1 MMEKTEDSWVLP
13 LLFPAFCV
21 QGTAAMLFNLLTLIC
36 ILKNKY
42 LRTGPHLLIGSLT
55 LNDFLHG
62 FSLVIPTIH
71 KSLCLTGFILEMI
84 TVAIQ
89 FMTYVLMASE
99 RRNSLL
105 SLLKNKRKW
114 SMTKTFTL
122 VVTSWILGIG
132 FIVTMIL
139 IAEIP
144 PGVECVDIDANIPKW
159 FLNILVG
166 FTLLTSTVTLIN
178 YGSIGLMIRSS
189 NHQVTSH
196 MPLTMQQIQRRKSNI
211 CVAKMMAMVFGVF
224 FLLYLPV
231 LVTSPLVNLAIPS
244 WFNEIYYSTLIIY
257 QLNFWINP
265 FIYAWRDKQFK
276 KALKALLPKCILT
289 QQMPSKISII

>member
-1 MMEKTEDSWVLP
+1 
-13 LLFPAFCV
+13 
-21 QGTAAMLFNLLTLIC
+21 MLFNLLTLIC
-36 ILKNKY
+36 IFKNKY
-42 LRTGPHLLIGSLT
+42 LRTRPHLLIGSLT

-62 FSLVIPTIH
+62 FSLILPTIH
-71 KSLCLTGFILEMI
+71 KSLCLIGFILDMI

-89 FMTYVLMASE
+89 LMTYVLMASE
-99 RRNSLL
+99 RRDSLR

-122 VVTSWILGIG
+122 VVTSWILGIV

-144 PGVECVDIDANIPKW
+144 PGVECEDIGANIPKW
-159 FLNILVG
+159 YLNILVG
-166 FTLLTSTVTLIN
+166 FILLTSILTVVN
-178 YGSIGLMIRSS
+178 YGSIGLMIHSS

-196 MPLTMQQIQRRKSNI
+196 MPFTMQQLQRRKSNI
-211 CVAKMMAMVFGVF
+211 RIAKMMAMVFGVF

-231 LVTSPLVNLAIPS
+231 LVTSPLVNLAFPS
-244 WFNEIYYSTLIIY
+244 WFNEMYYSALIIY

-265 FIYAWRDKQFK
+265 FIYAWRDERFK
-276 KALKALLPKCILT
+276 KALKALLPKCCYSNTTNAVKDINH
-289 QQMPSKISII
+289 IV

>member
-1 MMEKTEDSWVLP
+1 
-13 LLFPAFCV
+13 
-21 QGTAAMLFNLLTLIC
+21 MLFNLLTLIC

-42 LRTGPHLLIGSLT
+42 LRTGPYLLIGSLT

-62 FSLVIPTIH
+62 FSLILPTIH

-84 TVAIQ
+84 TLAIQ
-89 FMTYVLMASE
+89 LMTYVLMASE
-99 RRNSLL
+99 RRNSLR
-105 SLLKNKRKW
+105 SLLKNKKRW

-139 IAEIP
+139 IAEMP
-144 PGVECVDIDANIPKW
+144 PGLECVDIPANIPKW
-159 FLNILVG
+159 YLNILVG

-196 MPLTMQQIQRRKSNI
+196 MPFTMQQLQKRKSNI
-211 CVAKMMAMVFGVF
+211 RVAKMMAMVFGVF
-224 FLLYLPV
+224 FILYLPV
-231 LVTSPLVNLAIPS
+231 SITSPLINAASPS
-244 WFNEIYYSTLIIY
+244 WFHDMFYTTLIIY

-265 FIYAWRDKQFK
+265 FIYAWRDERFK
-276 KALKALLPKCILT
+276 KALKALLPKCCYSNTTNAVQDIN
-289 QQMPSKISII
+289 QIV

>member
-1 MMEKTEDSWVLP
+1 
-13 LLFPAFCV
+13 
-21 QGTAAMLFNLLTLIC
+21 MLFNLLTLIC
-36 ILKNKY
+36 IFKNKY
-42 LRTGPHLLIGSLT
+42 LKTRPHLLIGSLT

-62 FSLVIPTIH
+62 FSLILPTIH

-84 TVAIQ
+84 TLAIQ
-89 FMTYVLMASE
+89 LMTYVLMASE

-114 SMTKTFTL
+114 SMTKNFTL

-132 FIVTMIL
+132 VIVAMTL

-144 PGVECVDIDANIPKW
+144 PGVECVDIDANIPKL

-166 FTLLTSTVTLIN
+166 FTLLTSTLTLIN

-196 MPLTMQQIQRRKSNI
+196 MPFAMQQLQRRISNI
-211 CVAKMMAMVFGVF
+211 RIAKMMAMVFGVF

-244 WFNEIYYSTLIIY
+244 WFNEIYYSTVIIY

-265 FIYAWRDKQFK
+265 FIYAWRDERFK
-276 KALKALLPKCILT
+276 KALKALFPKCFFSNPTNTVQDINH
-289 QQMPSKISII
+289 KV